1 MLIGGDGNFAIE
13 NQTNLPIMKNA
24 FFRTA
29 FLLLTFGF
37 ISAAF
42 TAAAHEDKDK
52 ERNNHPITIRK
63 DQPSPL
69 PTCPRMP
76 ARVAIGCMYEA
87 ASESLSFQF
96 FDEIGGVAI
105 TVMNTTTGE
114 IICDFC
120 SSTPG
125 SCRIALSG
133 DEGSYR
139 IELEDDRGRIYTGE
153 FEL

>member
-1 MLIGGDGNFAIE
+1 
-13 NQTNLPIMKNA
+13 MKTA

-37 ISAAF
+37 ISTAL
-42 TAAAHEDKDK
+42 TAAAHEDSESK
-52 ERNNHPITIRK
+52 RNNQQIRVENERK
-63 DQPSPL
+63 EKQP
-69 PTCPRMP
+69 THPRMP
-76 ARVAIGCMYEA
+76 ARVAIECMYEA

-96 FDEIGGVAI
+96 FDEMGGVAI

-125 SCRIALSG
+125 SCRTALSG
-133 DEGSYR
+133 DKGSYR

>member
-1 MLIGGDGNFAIE
+1 
-13 NQTNLPIMKNA
+13 MKNA
-24 FFRTA
+24 FSRTA

-37 ISAAF
+37 ISAAL

-52 ERNNHPITIRK
+52 ERDNYPITIRK
-63 DQPSPL
+63 DQQKSQPFR
-69 PTCPRMP
+69 PRMP
-76 ARVAIGCMYEA
+76 ARVAIECMYEA
-87 ASESLSFQF
+87 TSESLSFQF
-96 FDEIGGVAI
+96 FDEMGGVAI

-125 SCRIALSG
+125 SCRTALSG